1 MGKLSGKDFISI
13 HNLTSSDIEEIFS
26 LAADLKSKLKHG
38 EKHEYLWAKSMAMI
52 FEKPSTR
59 TRVSFEIGM
68 WQLGGLAINL
78 DQEAIGLGTRE
89 SVPDVAQT
97 LSRFA
102 DAILVRTFEHS
113 KVIDLA
119 KYATVPVIN
128 GLSDLHHPCQA
139 LADIFTIIE
148 KKNVGA
154 GLIPARSSGQ
164 PQGLSLHDLK
174 IAYIGDG
181 NNVCHSLMQGAAK
194 LGMNLVVATPP
205 GYEPDAEITR
215 QAFADAKQSGVEI
228 NILNDPVVAAK
239 GADVIYTDVWA
250 SMGQEKE
257 KQARARKFAA
267 FQINAELVKL
277 AKPDYIFM
285 HCLPAHRGDEV
296 TADVIDGP
304 NSVVFDQAENRLHVQ
319 KAILTLLLACLPAG
333 REERKCLKK

>member
-13 HNLTSSDIEEIFS
+13 HELTASDLVEIFNLS
-26 LAADLKSKLKHG
+26 ADLKAKLKNG
-38 EKHEYLWAKSMAMI
+38 EKHEYLWAKSLAMI

-59 TRVSFEIGM
+59 TRVSFEIGI
-68 WQLGGLAINL
+68 WQLGGLGVNL

-102 DAILVRTFEHS
+102 DAILIRTFEHS

-119 KYATVPVIN
+119 KYAAVPVIN

-139 LADIFTIIE
+139 LADIFTIME
-148 KKNVGA
+148 KKAHEGPG
-154 GLIPARSSGQ
+154 GLRR
-164 PQGLSLHDLK
+164 LK
-174 IAYIGDG
+174 MAYIGDG

-194 LGMNLVVATPP
+194 LGMNLVVATPK

-215 QAFADAKQSGVEI
+215 QAFEDAKQSGVEI
-228 NILNDPVVAAK
+228 AILNDPVVAAK
-239 GADVIYTDVWA
+239 NADVIYTDVWA

-285 HCLPAHRGDEV
+285 HCLPAHRGEEV

-319 KAILTLLLACLPAG
+319 KAILTLLLG
-333 REERKCLKK
+333 G